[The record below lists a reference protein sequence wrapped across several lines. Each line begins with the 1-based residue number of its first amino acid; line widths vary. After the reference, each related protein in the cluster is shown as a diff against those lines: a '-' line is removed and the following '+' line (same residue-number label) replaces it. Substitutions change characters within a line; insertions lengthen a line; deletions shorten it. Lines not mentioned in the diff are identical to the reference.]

1 MCQLI
6 ANNLRFKEEDKW
18 FWIINKRINEQFII
32 RKIKILKWTDKN
44 QWKDIIY
51 EKYIELIVN
60 GVKEE
65 WIID

>member
-1 MCQLI
+1 MCQLT
-6 ANNLRFKEEDKW
+6 ANYLRFKEEDKW

-44 QWKDIIY
+44 KWKDIIY
-51 EKYIELIVN
+51 EKYIELIIN